1 MSKKSCNK
9 KSISKVY
16 SYLNI
21 PYYTND
27 DNQKC
32 DVIEQIFSKKK
43 SKSELVYD
51 CIFISNFLNTDSK
64 PWMSTGKK
72 MSDDDIIDYH
82 CTNFI
87 NALAKTKGKK
97 LREILQFLNINHLD
111 KISKCN
117 VIINIVKLYLNLKN
131 FPDYAPIKISEEKY
145 KNLIIRR
152 IKYLIYKHKITFIPK
167 ILGKDITLEQIIQ
180 SKPTDLSKS
189 DKKLLDELLLVKFCH
204 CLVKKKYSSK
214 IMKEIDPKIKVDTK
228 ICGKSVY
235 EGRGFKNIEKEFV
248 KPTKCKFMD
257 WYE

>member
-1 MSKKSCNK
+1 MSKKTTCNK

-21 PYYTND
+21 PYYTTD

-32 DVIEQIFSKKK
+32 DVIDQIFGKKK
-43 SKSELVYD
+43 NKSELVYD
-51 CIFISNFLNTDSK
+51 CIFISKFLNMDSK
-64 PWMSTGKK
+64 PWSGKK

-87 NALAKTKGKK
+87 NLLAKTKGKK

-117 VIINIVKLYLNLKN
+117 VIINIVKLYLNLEN
-131 FPDYAPIKISEEKY
+131 FPDYSPIKVSEEKY
-145 KNLIIRR
+145 RNLIIKR

-167 ILGKDITLEQIIQ
+167 ILGKDITLEKVIQ

-189 DKKLLDELLLVKFCH
+189 EKKLLDELLLVKFCH
-204 CLVKKKYSSK
+204 CLAKKKYSSK

-235 EGRGFKNIEKEFV
+235 EGRGFKNIEKEFM
-248 KPTKCKFMD
+248 KPTKCKFLE